1 MAELALV
8 LAEFVLVAAAAA
20 LVVLFDGAATAA
32 AAGTVKGELGTDN
45 DG

>member
-8 LAEFVLVAAAAA
+8 LAEFVVAAAAA
-20 LVVLFDGAATAA
+20 LVVLFDGAAAAA
-32 AAGTVKGELGTDN
+32 AAGTVTGELGTDN